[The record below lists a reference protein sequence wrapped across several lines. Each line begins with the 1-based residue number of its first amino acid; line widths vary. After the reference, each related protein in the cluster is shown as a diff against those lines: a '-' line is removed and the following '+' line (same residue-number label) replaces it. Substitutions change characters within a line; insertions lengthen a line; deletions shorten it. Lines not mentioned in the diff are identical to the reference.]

1 MVPGVP
7 RIPVIGFL
15 VLFSFLGFGISS
27 TGAQEPGV
35 LRIGADIDYRPYSFQ
50 DSSGEPKGFNI
61 ELTRLLAE
69 RLGLTPEFTLDSW
82 DSVLEDLEEGRI
94 DVAVG
99 ALFTISRTEHFIFT
113 EPYNTDTISIFVRE
127 DSSIDSLRELGGK
140 VAAVFEGDA
149 IPETVLSTSGIDPE
163 TDAFATLTHA
173 LRSVSDGSTD
183 YSLAPY
189 AVGLELA
196 READIRNL
204 RVAGPPVYTI
214 QYRLAV
220 GRSREGFRDQLN
232 RELDALIDTEPYG
245 ELQDRWLRH
254 RRRELSLEE
263 VVGLVAPFLVPG
275 ILVLLFV
282 WVWTL
287 KRQVARQT
295 RELAQRS
302 AELKAQATQDELT
315 GLANRR
321 LFDAIAE
328 KEFPRSQRRGEA
340 FAVLFMDLDNFKVVN
355 DTYGHSVGD
364 TVLKE
369 FAGRASAELR
379 EYDILA
385 RYGGEEFVALL
396 RDADR
401 EEALAVA
408 GRILEA
414 SRSENYGIG
423 SEKDA
428 IRVTASIGVA
438 VLSSEDQSFRQVI
451 SRADE
456 ELYAAKEA
464 GRDRVVAS

>member
-1 MVPGVP
+1 MVPVVP
-7 RIPVIGFL
+7 LIPLIASALKKVVIGSL
-15 VLFSFLGFGISS
+15 VLFIFLGFGIPR
-27 TGAQEPGV
+27 TAAQEPGV
-35 LRIGADIDYRPYSFQ
+35 LRIGADVDYRPYSFV
-50 DSSGEPKGFNI
+50 DSSGEPSGFDI
-61 ELTRLLAE
+61 ELMRLVAE

-82 DSVLEDLEEGRI
+82 NSVLNALEKGRI

-113 EPYNTDTISIFVRE
+113 EPYNTDTVSIFVRE
-127 DSSIDSLRELGGK
+127 DSPIDSLRDLGGRT
-140 VAAVFEGDA
+140 AAVFEGDA
-149 IPETVLSTSGIDPE
+149 IPETVLNTSGIDSDTE
-163 TDAFATLTHA
+163 TFASLTGA
-173 LRSVSDGSTD
+173 LSSVSRGTAD
-183 YSLAPY
+183 YSLVPY

-196 READIRNL
+196 EKAGIDNL

-232 RELDALIDTEPYG
+232 RELDALIDTEAYG

-263 VVGLVAPFLVPG
+263 TARLVAPFLVPG
-275 ILVLLFV
+275 IVLLLTA

-287 KRQVARQT
+287 KRQVVRQT
-295 RELAQRS
+295 RELTRQS

-321 LFDAIAE
+321 LFDAITE

-340 FAVLFMDLDNFKVVN
+340 FAILFMDLDHFKVVN
-355 DTYGHSVGD
+355 DTHGHPVGD
-364 TVLKE
+364 TILKE
-369 FAGRASAELR
+369 FSRRASGELR

-408 GRILEA
+408 ERILQA
-414 SRSENYGIG
+414 SRSKKY
-423 SEKDA
+423 
-428 IRVTASIGVA
+428 SIGP
-438 VLSSEDQSFRQVI
+438 ERDQSFRQVM
-451 SRADE
+451 SRADQA
-456 ELYAAKEA
+456 LYDAKHA
-464 GRDRVVAS
+464 GRDRVEPR